1 MVAVAAGLW
10 LALGI
15 FVVAGWSRVNTDR
28 VWRAAALLLALA
40 FALAHQLLFATI
52 AEDAYLTFRY
62 ARNVADGYG
71 PVFNPGERVEGY
83 SNFLWMVLIAL
94 PRAMFG
100 ADVEPAAPAL
110 GIACALGCV
119 LAVYFLVNR
128 IVRLAEGEGGGG
140 LPALGVAA
148 AVVTAGASS
157 LAGYGPSGLETPLF
171 LLLTLCVV
179 HALAAGRPVVA
190 GVLVALTV
198 MTRPEGLVLAVLAGA
213 WLLLVAL
220 RSGTTKW
227 APAGYVLGALV
238 LLVPWTAWRV
248 TYYGHLLPNSLVASS
263 GGSVGSMLRR
273 GWDYLAGFALAYQV
287 FLLLAVAAIAFL
299 LSRRSLPR
307 ARSLAWLV
315 LAVAVAFAGYAVAVG
330 GDRLPS
336 WRLLAPV
343 PPLLAV
349 FAAAAYGLFLVSRP
363 STVPSPQPRAER
375 LAGRRTVPVVA
386 VAVCGLSLVV
396 STTHPGMVAGMHDW
410 RASIRQ
416 LAETGTWLGER
427 LPPGTVVSTYA
438 NGALSYRA
446 GPQLVVVDVLGLTD
460 EHIARQGERIQ
471 AAGIGGQVASDYDYV
486 VNVRMPSV
494 AVDTAEGYT
503 ERQHCGI
510 NPAYAGLYEVATFR
524 REGQR
529 KWVSLYVR
537 SAQAPALIPLLDADP
552 RFDYVR
558 CG

>member
-28 VWRAAALLLALA
+28 AWRAAALLLTLA
-40 FALAHQLLFATI
+40 FALVHQLLFATV

-100 ADVEPAAPAL
+100 VDVEPAAPVL

-119 LAVYFLVNR
+119 LAAYFLVNR
-128 IVRLAEGEGGGG
+128 IMRLAQPDGPG

-198 MTRPEGLVLAVLAGA
+198 MTRPEGLVVAVLAGV
-213 WLLLVAL
+213 WLLVTAL

-227 APAGYVLGALV
+227 APAGYALGALV

-273 GWDYLAGFALAYQV
+273 GWDYLAGFALVYQV
-287 FLLLAVAAIAFL
+287 FLLLTAAAIAFL
-299 LSRRSLPR
+299 LSRRSFPR

-315 LAVAVAFAGYAVAVG
+315 LAIAVALAGYAVAVG

-343 PPLLAV
+343 PPLLTV

-363 STVPSPQPRAER
+363 ATTPSPQPRTER
-375 LAGRRTVPVVA
+375 LTARRTVPVVA
-386 VAVCGLSLVV
+386 LAVCGLSLVV
-396 STTHPGMVAGMHDW
+396 STTHPGMVRAMHDW

-446 GPQLVVVDVLGLTD
+446 GPRLVVVDVLGLTD

-503 ERQHCGI
+503 DRQHCGI

-524 REGQR
+524 REGER
-529 KWVSLYVR
+529 KWISLYVR
-537 SAQAPALIPLLDADP
+537 RPQAEVLVPLLDADP
-552 RFDYVR
+552 RYTYVR